1 MKEEASIRI
10 KKRTG
15 ALAVAAMMAVTVFSP
30 VSVFGDSAEQD
41 AVESAGTETKT
52 VQENKAQTTAVSSV
66 SLNRSSVSMKVG
78 NTVKLRATIAP
89 SKATGTTVT
98 WKSSNPK
105 AAVVSSSGVVTARGA
120 GKTVITALSEGKS
133 ASCSVRVT
141 LTAPTKVKARS
152 KSVGSIQIRW
162 KKSAGADKYE
172 IYRSKKK
179 NGAYKKIATVKG
191 TKKTYRDRKVTA
203 GKAYYYKIKA
213 RSGSYKSS
221 FSSKVKGKARPEKTD
236 VTAKAGEE
244 RVRLSWKKVNGAHG
258 YHIYHAKGKGQKKF
272 KRIKVVKKASSTSF
286 THSGLTGGTQ
296 QQYKV
301 KAYRMV
307 NGKKVLS
314 ASSEA
319 VSAKAK
325 KVKLKESVKGFQYKK
340 KFTVKA
346 YAYTGGGRTAMGTKA
361 RVGAIAVDPSV
372 IPLGTKVY
380 VEGYGYARA
389 EDTGGNINGKTID
402 VYMNSTGAC
411 MKWGVQ
417 YKTIYVDVRK

>member
-1 MKEEASIRI
+1 
-10 KKRTG
+10 
-15 ALAVAAMMAVTVFSP
+15 
-30 VSVFGDSAEQD
+30 
-41 AVESAGTETKT
+41 
-52 VQENKAQTTAVSSV
+52 
-66 SLNRSSVSMKVG
+66 MKVG
-78 NTVKLRATIAP
+78 KSVRLRASIAP
-89 SKATGTTVT
+89 ANASGKTIT

-105 AAVVSSSGVVTARGA
+105 VAVVNVSGTVTAKRA

-133 ASCSVRVT
+133 ASCTVKVT

-152 KSVGSIQIRW
+152 RSVGSIQISW
-162 KKSAGADKYE
+162 KKSTGAGKYE

-191 TKKTYRDRKVTA
+191 TKRSYRDRKVTA
-203 GKAYYYKIKA
+203 GKTYYYKIKA
-213 RSGSYKSS
+213 RFGVYKSP
-221 FSSKVKGKARPEKTD
+221 FSHRAKGKARPEKTN

-244 RVRLSWKKVNGAHG
+244 RVHLSWKKVKGAHG
-258 YHIYHAKGKGQKKF
+258 YHIYHAKGTGKTKF
-272 KRIKVVKKASSTSF
+272 KRIKVVKKASATSF
-286 THSGLTGGTQ
+286 THSGLTGGTK
-296 QQYKV
+296 QQYRV
-301 KAYRMV
+301 KAYQMV

-314 ASSEA
+314 ASSET

-325 KVKLKESVKGFQYKK
+325 KIKLKESGKGFQYKK
-340 KFTVKA
+340 KITVRA

-389 EDTGGNINGKTID
+389 EDTGGNIKGNTID

-417 YKTIYVDVRK
+417 YKTVYIDVRK

>member
-105 AAVVSSSGVVTARGA
+105 AAVVSSSGVVTAKGA

-152 KSVGSIQIRW
+152 KSVGSIQISW

-172 IYRSKKK
+172 IYRSKKR

-203 GKAYYYKIKA
+203 
-213 RSGSYKSS
+213 
-221 FSSKVKGKARPEKTD
+221 KARPEKTD

-258 YHIYHAKGKGQKKF
+258 YHIYHAEGKGQKKF

-325 KVKLKESVKGFQYKK
+325 KIKLKESGKGFQYKK